1 MHLCSI
7 FTQML
12 TKLKYFISFFLLL
25 TFISLNAQNFFG
37 SVVCGTNLSQIDG
50 DNTAG
55 FNKYS
60 ITGGLKLDYPISPA
74 LDLST
79 ELLYS
84 GRGSKDVRRKV
95 DIRLNYIEIPV
106 LISIRDWYIE
116 KDKYDK
122 VRADAGFSY
131 GYLFNADTDLKFSQ
145 FITKFKKNDVS
156 FIIGAAYMFNRNIGF
171 SLRYTRSFF
180 KLIKDP
186 QLETGGFLS
195 YFTTLRL
202 EYHF

>member
-1 MHLCSI
+1 
-7 FTQML
+7 ML

-25 TFISLNAQNFFG
+25 TCFFLNAQNFFG
-37 SVVCGTNLSQIDG
+37 SVVCGANLSQIDG
-50 DNTAG
+50 DDAAG

-60 ITGGLKLDYPISPA
+60 ISGGLKIDYPISA
-74 LDLST
+74 SIDLST

-84 GRGSKDVRRKV
+84 GRGSKDDRRKV
-95 DIRLNYIEIPV
+95 DIRLNYIEIPL

-122 VRADAGFSY
+122 VRADAGLSY
-131 GYLFNADTDLKFSQ
+131 GYLFGADANQKFSQ
-145 FITKFKKNDVS
+145 FTANFRKNDVS
-156 FIIGAAYMFNRNIGF
+156 FIFGAGYMFNRHVGL
-171 SLRYTRSFF
+171 SLRYTRSLY

-186 QLETGGFLS
+186 QLEAGGFLS
-195 YFTTLRL
+195 YFTTVRL